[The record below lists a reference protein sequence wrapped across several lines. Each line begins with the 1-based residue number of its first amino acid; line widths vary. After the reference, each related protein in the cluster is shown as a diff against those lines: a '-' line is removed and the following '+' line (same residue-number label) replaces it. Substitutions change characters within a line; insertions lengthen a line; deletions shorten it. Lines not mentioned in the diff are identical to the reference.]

1 MIRKESVFPPWMQVL
16 QRVLCYQNDA
26 FSSSSEVTIIIKTT
40 TNEGTDEEERLS
52 FCFDS
57 ALEMLRGVP
66 NKQTN

>member
-1 MIRKESVFPPWMQVL
+1 MQVL

-26 FSSSSEVTIIIKTT
+26 LSSSEVTIIIKTT